1 MKRLTSLVFWLL
13 SAFALAQPA
22 LAQVVMSGTHVL
34 VSGAHPVFTSAGG
47 GGGSGP
53 VFVHS
58 DLGAWFNAASG
69 TITTTLPTSGH
80 SGIVVINEFYNSGA
94 GSITSVTDNQ
104 TGSPNTYT
112 LIKHVAGS
120 LPFVEADIYWC
131 QSLVINTGTLTIT
144 IATSNASN
152 NYLPRFVE
160 MSGVVSGV
168 DQSSTLSTS
177 SSTSPITITQGS
189 VNTNAK
195 DLVLAFLALGF
206 TGATNP
212 GLVAPATGYT
222 AINTDNGF
230 TPFVQSE
237 LAYKNVTGL
246 ETDSAAWAW
255 SIDAGTDTAAVI
267 VSFH

>member
-1 MKRLTSLVFWLL
+1 MILRLIYLL
-13 SAFALAQPA
+13 LLTCFTGQLAFADGGMGPGPGVKAYSA
-22 LAQVVMSGTHVL
+22 ACGGTPCL
-34 VSGAHPVFTSAGG
+34 
-47 GGGSGP
+47 
-53 VFVHS
+53 VHS

-69 TITTTLPTSGH
+69 TITTTLPTNGH

-131 QSLVINTGTLTIT
+131 QTLVINTGTLTIT

-160 MSGVVSGV
+160 LSGVVSGV
-168 DQSSTLSTS
+168 DKSTVLSTS

-189 VNTNAK
+189 ANTNAN

-237 LAYKNVTGL
+237 LAYKNVTGI

-255 SIDAGTDTAAVI
+255 TIDAGTDTAAI
-267 VSFH
+267 IASFH